1 MMWTYILLCIAVFLI
16 GSFVFTSNIYNEKIV
31 KILLAFS
38 GSFLL
43 AISMLHL
50 LPEVYETA
58 GIKAGYFV
66 LAGFIIQLLIEIF
79 SKGIE
84 HGHIHVHKHEH
95 HFPYGVFIGLS
106 LHSLLEGMPINFS
119 GVVEVGHNHSSSLL
133 TGIFLHK
140 LPIAIVLGVLF
151 AKSGVSKIKGIF
163 YLFLFAAMMP
173 IGTLLSVFLGTT
185 SLPFDTYQPLIVG
198 LVIGIFLH
206 VSTTILFE
214 ASENHRFNLMKFV
227 SILLGFFVA
236 IFTL

>member
-1 MMWTYILLCIAVFLI
+1 MILTYLLLCLAVFVI
-16 GSFVFTSNIYNEKIV
+16 GSFVFTSNLYNEKIV

-50 LPEVYETA
+50 LPEVYEAA

-84 HGHIHVHKHEH
+84 HGHIHIHKHH
-95 HFPYGVFIGLS
+95 HSFPYGVFIGLS
-106 LHSLLEGMPINFS
+106 FHSLLEGMPIDLS
-119 GVVEVGHNHSSSLL
+119 GIEVVGHNHSASLL

-151 AKSGVSKIKGIF
+151 SKSGVSKIRGILF
-163 YLFLFAAMMP
+163 LFLFAAMMP
-173 IGTLLSVFLGTT
+173 LGTLLSIGLGI
-185 SLPFDTYQPLIVG
+185 SNLPMEQYYPLVLG

-214 ASENHRFNLMKFV
+214 ASENHRFNLMKFL
-227 SILLGFFVA
+227 SILFGIFIA
-236 IFTL
+236 IISL

>member
-1 MMWTYILLCIAVFLI
+1 MILTYLLLCIAVFVI
-16 GSFVFTSNIYNEKIV
+16 GSFVFTSKIYNEKIV

-50 LPEVYETA
+50 LPEVYEAA

-66 LAGFIIQLLIEIF
+66 LAGFIIQLLIEIL

-84 HGHIHVHKHEH
+84 HGHIHVHKHDH
-95 HFPYGVFIGLS
+95 SFPYGVFIGLS
-106 LHSLLEGMPINFS
+106 FHSLLEGMPIDLS
-119 GVVEVGHNHSSSLL
+119 GVEVVGHNHSSSLL

-151 AKSGVSKIKGIF
+151 AKSGVSKLKGI
-163 YLFLFAAMMP
+163 LFLLLFASSMP
-173 IGTLLSVFLGTT
+173 LGTFISYVLGST
-185 SLPFDTYQPLIVG
+185 SLPIEHYYPLVLG

-214 ASENHRFNLMKFV
+214 ASENHRFNLMKFL
-227 SILLGFFVA
+227 SILFGIFVA
-236 IFTL
+236 ILSL